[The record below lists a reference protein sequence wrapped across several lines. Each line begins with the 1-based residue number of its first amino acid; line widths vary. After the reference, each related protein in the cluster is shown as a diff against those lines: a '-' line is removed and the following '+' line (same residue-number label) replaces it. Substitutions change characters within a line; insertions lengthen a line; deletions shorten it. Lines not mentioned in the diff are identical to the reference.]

1 MVPRQKIPAHCFNT
15 QPPEGGCGKKVTFLQ
30 SGQSFQH
37 TAARRRLPQTPPR
50 PPPQRRFQHT
60 AARRRLRIHQ
70 AHAPARPIVSTHS
83 RPKAAA
89 VVVRVQF
96 TVTVVST
103 HSRPKA
109 AALVSR
115 RITVASGVSTHSRPK
130 AAAFC
135 DPAAHWCLNGFNT
148 QPPEGGCAMSH
159 LDRPAVV
166 VSTHSRPK
174 AAAEDPRLAGDLH
187 VVVSTHSRPKAAAW
201 CLSPHCF
208 ANQMFQHTAARRR
221 LPWPLSV
228 PRKAALF
235 QHTAAR
241 RRLPRSRNRSKTW
254 ACFNTQ
260 PPEGGCA
267 VPPSCP

>member
-1 MVPRQKIPAHCFNT
+1 MVPRQKIPAHCFNTQPPEGGCCRVDSTGQVTSCFNT

-89 VVVRVQF
+89 
-96 TVTVVST
+96 
-103 HSRPKA
+103 
-109 AALVSR
+109 LVSR

-148 QPPEGGCAMSH
+148 QPPEGGC
-159 LDRPAVV
+159 
-166 VSTHSRPK
+166 
-174 AAAEDPRLAGDLH
+174 
-187 VVVSTHSRPKAAAW
+187 
-201 CLSPHCF
+201 
-208 ANQMFQHTAARRR
+208 
-221 LPWPLSV
+221 
-228 PRKAALF
+228 
-235 QHTAAR
+235 
-241 RRLPRSRNRSKTW
+241 
-254 ACFNTQ
+254 TQ
-260 PPEGGCA
+260 
-267 VPPSCP
+267 